1 MRFFI
6 RAPGFRRKKMAL
18 IPGEIIEEI
27 RSRHDLVEVV
37 SSYIEL
43 KKTGRN
49 YVGFCPFH
57 SEKSPSFTVSPEKQV
72 YYCFGCQNGG
82 NLFTFIMQI
91 EDCSFPE
98 AVRFLAEKA
107 GINIDA
113 ASAAPVSRKEGLERE
128 ALLKM
133 HSFARQYFEDA
144 LWNTPRGKK
153 VLDYLFK
160 RGLAEGTI
168 RDFQL
173 GYAVNSWQGL
183 TGRLQKKGFDLQLS
197 ARCGLTGKNNEG
209 RYYDYF
215 RERLIFP
222 IWDSRGR
229 VIAFGGRILRQGE
242 PKYLNSPES
251 PLFSKG
257 RNLYGLHLA
266 LPHIRRE
273 KYALLVEGYMDVIL
287 LHQHGIKEALAPLGT
302 SLTEKQVALL
312 RGRLD
317 KIILAFDADTGGEI
331 AALRGIELLKN
342 EGCRV
347 MVACLPEGQDPA
359 DFVRK
364 HGGNVFRSE
373 VLEKARSILEYRLY
387 IIKKKHDLQKEEGR
401 VEYWRESRKIL
412 ADVLEIPEREQYLKK
427 IAKEIDLS
435 LEVLRGDLEK
445 IIQSNSLKKDI
456 VYKES
461 KTNKNVSLRE
471 LVERELIT
479 CILQYPDY
487 LKHLK
492 EFEIDV
498 SSFTEGP
505 NRQIMQYLF
514 DLDRQGRE
522 IEIAALLS
530 YFSDQEMHKLI
541 VKMFHPVQL
550 DEKEKVQKTVLDC
563 IRKIKALSWA
573 EERERLI
580 KSLRDT
586 VKQDEIGAKLQR
598 IHDLKKREEELYR
611 SGEGED
617 FDG

>member
-1 MRFFI
+1 M
-6 RAPGFRRKKMAL
+6 
-18 IPGEIIEEI
+18 
-27 RSRHDLVEVV
+27 
-37 SSYIEL
+37 
-43 KKTGRN
+43 
-49 YVGFCPFH
+49 
-57 SEKSPSFTVSPEKQV
+57 
-72 YYCFGCQNGG
+72 
-82 NLFTFIMQI
+82 
-91 EDCSFPE
+91 
-98 AVRFLAEKA
+98 
-107 GINIDA
+107 
-113 ASAAPVSRKEGLERE
+113 
-128 ALLKM
+128 
-133 HSFARQYFEDA
+133 
-144 LWNTPRGKK
+144 
-153 VLDYLFK
+153 
-160 RGLAEGTI
+160 
-168 RDFQL
+168 
-173 GYAVNSWQGL
+173 
-183 TGRLQKKGFDLQLS
+183 
-197 ARCGLTGKNNEG
+197 
-209 RYYDYF
+209 
-215 RERLIFP
+215 
-222 IWDSRGR
+222 
-229 VIAFGGRILRQGE
+229 IAFGGRILGQGE

>member
-1 MRFFI
+1 
-6 RAPGFRRKKMAL
+6 MAL

>member
-1 MRFFI
+1 MR
-6 RAPGFRRKKMAL
+6 
-18 IPGEIIEEI
+18 
-27 RSRHDLVEVV
+27 
-37 SSYIEL
+37 
-43 KKTGRN
+43 
-49 YVGFCPFH
+49 
-57 SEKSPSFTVSPEKQV
+57 
-72 YYCFGCQNGG
+72 
-82 NLFTFIMQI
+82 
-91 EDCSFPE
+91 
-98 AVRFLAEKA
+98 
-107 GINIDA
+107 
-113 ASAAPVSRKEGLERE
+113 SA
-128 ALLKM
+128 
-133 HSFARQYFEDA
+133 
-144 LWNTPRGKK
+144 
-153 VLDYLFK
+153 
-160 RGLAEGTI
+160 
-168 RDFQL
+168 
-173 GYAVNSWQGL
+173 
-183 TGRLQKKGFDLQLS
+183 
-197 ARCGLTGKNNEG
+197 
-209 RYYDYF
+209 
-215 RERLIFP
+215 
-222 IWDSRGR
+222 
-229 VIAFGGRILRQGE
+229 GGRIYGC
-242 PKYLNSPES
+242 YSASPAW
-251 PLFSKG
+251 
-257 RNLYGLHLA
+257 Y
-266 LPHIRRE
+266 
-273 KYALLVEGYMDVIL
+273 
-287 LHQHGIKEALAPLGT
+287 KEALAPLGT

>member
-1 MRFFI
+1 
-6 RAPGFRRKKMAL
+6 MAL

-183 TGRLQKKGFDLQLS
+183 TDRLQKKGFDLQLS

-242 PKYLNSPES
+242 PNYSTHPSPR
-251 PLFSKG
+251 FQQG

-273 KYALLVEGYMDVIL
+273 NAL
-287 LHQHGIKEALAPLGT
+287 
-302 SLTEKQVALL
+302 
-312 RGRLD
+312 
-317 KIILAFDADTGGEI
+317 
-331 AALRGIELLKN
+331 
-342 EGCRV
+342 C
-347 MVACLPEGQDPA
+347 
-359 DFVRK
+359 
-364 HGGNVFRSE
+364 
-373 VLEKARSILEYRLY
+373 
-387 IIKKKHDLQKEEGR
+387 
-401 VEYWRESRKIL
+401 WW
-412 ADVLEIPEREQYLKK
+412 
-427 IAKEIDLS
+427 
-435 LEVLRGDLEK
+435 
-445 IIQSNSLKKDI
+445 KDI
-456 VYKES
+456 WM
-461 KTNKNVSLRE
+461 LF
-471 LVERELIT
+471 
-479 CILQYPDY
+479 C
-487 LKHLK
+487 
-492 EFEIDV
+492 
-498 SSFTEGP
+498 FTS
-505 NRQIMQYLF
+505 M
-514 DLDRQGRE
+514 
-522 IEIAALLS
+522 
-530 YFSDQEMHKLI
+530 
-541 VKMFHPVQL
+541 V
-550 DEKEKVQKTVLDC
+550 
-563 IRKIKALSWA
+563 
-573 EERERLI
+573 
-580 KSLRDT
+580 
-586 VKQDEIGAKLQR
+586 
-598 IHDLKKREEELYR
+598 
-611 SGEGED
+611 
-617 FDG
+617 

>member
-1 MRFFI
+1 M
-6 RAPGFRRKKMAL
+6 
-18 IPGEIIEEI
+18 
-27 RSRHDLVEVV
+27 
-37 SSYIEL
+37 
-43 KKTGRN
+43 
-49 YVGFCPFH
+49 
-57 SEKSPSFTVSPEKQV
+57 
-72 YYCFGCQNGG
+72 
-82 NLFTFIMQI
+82 
-91 EDCSFPE
+91 
-98 AVRFLAEKA
+98 
-107 GINIDA
+107 
-113 ASAAPVSRKEGLERE
+113 
-128 ALLKM
+128 
-133 HSFARQYFEDA
+133 
-144 LWNTPRGKK
+144 
-153 VLDYLFK
+153 
-160 RGLAEGTI
+160 
-168 RDFQL
+168 
-173 GYAVNSWQGL
+173 
-183 TGRLQKKGFDLQLS
+183 
-197 ARCGLTGKNNEG
+197 
-209 RYYDYF
+209 
-215 RERLIFP
+215 
-222 IWDSRGR
+222 
-229 VIAFGGRILRQGE
+229 
-242 PKYLNSPES
+242 
-251 PLFSKG
+251 
-257 RNLYGLHLA
+257 
-266 LPHIRRE
+266 
-273 KYALLVEGYMDVIL
+273 
-287 LHQHGIKEALAPLGT
+287 
-302 SLTEKQVALL
+302 
-312 RGRLD
+312 
-317 KIILAFDADTGGEI
+317 
-331 AALRGIELLKN
+331 
-342 EGCRV
+342 
-347 MVACLPEGQDPA
+347 PEGQDPA

-563 IRKIKALSWA
+563 IRKIKILSWA
-573 EERERLI
+573 EEREKLI

-586 VKQDEIGAKLQR
+586 VKRDEIEAKLQR
-598 IHDLKKREEELYR
+598 IQDLKKREEELYR